1 LALGLDD
8 QNRPSTESTVPQP
21 QSRVHERIG
30 PYRILEL
37 LGEGGMGSVYL
48 VAQEAPIRRRVALK
62 LIKLGM
68 DSAQVLARFES
79 ERQALALMSHT
90 GVAKVFDAGLTPN
103 GRPYFVMEYV
113 AGLPITDYC
122 DKRRLNL
129 RERLGLFVQ
138 TCEAIH
144 HAHQKGIIHRD
155 VKPSNILVAEQDGR
169 PLAKV
174 IDFGVAKAISQR
186 LTARTLFTQQ
196 GVMVGTPEYMS
207 PEQAG
212 VTALDVDE
220 RADVYSLGVVLYE
233 LLVGARPFDL
243 REMGEA
249 GALEMLLHVIREADP
264 PTPEKRLSALD
275 AKAEEIAWR
284 RQTDVRSLSRAL
296 RGELAWITMRTL
308 EKQPARRYASVSEL
322 AADVGRYL
330 AGEPVT
336 ARPPTA
342 RYRMAKWIRR
352 RRAFVASAAAI
363 ALLLVAGAVATGIL
377 QWRAQR
383 ARENVL
389 RVVLEDVVATRN
401 YSGLAGLSESDLGRL
416 HRKIEA
422 DPRGEIAR
430 LAYRAAAHV
439 GVDVPAFGLI
449 SEPPQVYLLFGG
461 VPAMLVVPDSSK
473 VLWQAE
479 IEASWDGEPA
489 PPLLKKSW
497 DSRSLEINSAGTDL
511 RELLGSVS
519 LAAGPHRLSLR
530 ATITSYLGSAAS
542 ERDDLTANAPLDRET
557 RELGVFPVSLF
568 SSFPPDFPHAV
579 TLDEP
584 AESLFRVDAVRLV
597 TVSLPPRAGK
607 CILFPWPGAEPAQ
620 VETVCLPPADLPPR
634 GLIVGFEFKGTTRVE
649 GSVPIAMTASV
660 DAPGLEKPVLVFD
673 ITSTNYNS
681 LRFGRA
687 WNVRRESMWTFMT
700 VPGGD
705 YKLDGIGAILK
716 GLAAERLFHVTD
728 LPRDEPVRDE
738 PVRGE
743 LRLTPSR
750 SVALA
755 TRRFDRYLGNA
766 MSLPIELIVSE
777 VSGAWT
783 DEIPRDASRWP
794 ENEASVGRR

>member
-1 LALGLDD
+1 
-8 QNRPSTESTVPQP
+8 
-21 QSRVHERIG
+21 
-30 PYRILEL
+30 
-37 LGEGGMGSVYL
+37 MGTVYL
-48 VAQEAPIRRRVALK
+48 VDQQEPIRRRVALK
-62 LIKLGM
+62 LIKPGM

-79 ERQALALMSHT
+79 ERQALALMCHT
-90 GVAKVFDAGLTPN
+90 GVAKIFDAGVTPD
-103 GRPYFVMEYV
+103 GRPYFVMEHV

-122 DKRRLNL
+122 DKRRLDL

-138 TCEAIH
+138 ACEAIH

-212 VTALDVDE
+212 VSALDVDA

-243 REMGEA
+243 RETGEA
-249 GALEMLLHVIREADP
+249 GALEMLLHLIREADP
-264 PTPEKRLSALD
+264 PTPERRLSALD
-275 AKAEEIAWR
+275 TKAEEVAQR
-284 RQTDVRSLSRAL
+284 RQMDVRALSRAL
-296 RGELAWITMRTL
+296 RGELAWITMRAL

-322 AADVGRYL
+322 AADVGRHL
-330 AGEPVT
+330 AGEPVI

-352 RRAFVASAAAI
+352 RQAFVVSAAAI
-363 ALLLVAGAVATGIL
+363 ALLLVTGVVAAGIL
-377 QWRAQR
+377 HWRAQR
-383 ARENVL
+383 AREQVL
-389 RVVLEDVVATRN
+389 HLFLEDVIATRN
-401 YSGLAGLSESDLGRL
+401 YSGLAGLSESDLKRL
-416 HRKIEA
+416 HRKIEG

-449 SEPPQVYLLFGG
+449 SEPPQVLLSFGG
-461 VPAMLVVPDSSK
+461 VPAMFIVPDSSK
-473 VLWQAE
+473 VLWHAE

-497 DSRSLEINSAGTDL
+497 DSRLIEINRAGTNL

-530 ATITSYLGSAAS
+530 ATITTYPGPAGS
-542 ERDDLTANAPLDRET
+542 ERDDLPANPPFDRET

-597 TVSLPPRAGK
+597 TVSLPPRAGR
-607 CILFPWPGAEPAQ
+607 CILFPWPGAEPARM
-620 VETVCLPPADLPPR
+620 ETVCLPPADLPPR
-634 GLIVGFEFKGTTRVE
+634 GLIVGFEFKGTTHVE

-660 DAPGLEKPVLVFD
+660 DAPGLEDAVLVFD
-673 ITSTNYNS
+673 ITSTPHDS
-681 LRFGRA
+681 LWFGRA
-687 WNVRRESMWTFMT
+687 WTVRREDRSPFRTI
-700 VPGGD
+700 PGGD
-705 YKLDGIGAILK
+705 YELDGIGGIFR
-716 GLAAERLFHVTD
+716 GPAAERLFHVTD
-728 LPRDEPVRDE
+728 LPRDK

-766 MSLPIELIVSE
+766 ISRPIELTVSE

-783 DEIPRDASRWP
+783 DEAPP
-794 ENEASVGRR
+794 EARKTN

>member
-1 LALGLDD
+1 MTRPATCPACGAELPEGGPAGPCPRCLLALGLDD

-48 VAQEAPIRRRVALK
+48 VEQEAPIRRRVALK

-113 AGLPITDYC
+113 AGLPITDCC

-275 AKAEEIAWR
+275 AKA
-284 RQTDVRSLSRAL
+284 
-296 RGELAWITMRTL
+296 
-308 EKQPARRYASVSEL
+308 
-322 AADVGRYL
+322 VGR
-330 AGEPVT
+330 
-336 ARPPTA
+336 PT
-342 RYRMAKWIRR
+342 YEIGGSSKE
-352 RRAFVASAAAI
+352 
-363 ALLLVAGAVATGIL
+363 GIL
-377 QWRAQR
+377 
-383 ARENVL
+383 RE
-389 RVVLEDVVATRN
+389 
-401 YSGLAGLSESDLGRL
+401 
-416 HRKIEA
+416 
-422 DPRGEIAR
+422 
-430 LAYRAAAHV
+430 
-439 GVDVPAFGLI
+439 
-449 SEPPQVYLLFGG
+449 
-461 VPAMLVVPDSSK
+461 
-473 VLWQAE
+473 
-479 IEASWDGEPA
+479 
-489 PPLLKKSW
+489 
-497 DSRSLEINSAGTDL
+497 
-511 RELLGSVS
+511 
-519 LAAGPHRLSLR
+519 
-530 ATITSYLGSAAS
+530 
-542 ERDDLTANAPLDRET
+542 
-557 RELGVFPVSLF
+557 
-568 SSFPPDFPHAV
+568 
-579 TLDEP
+579 
-584 AESLFRVDAVRLV
+584 
-597 TVSLPPRAGK
+597 
-607 CILFPWPGAEPAQ
+607 
-620 VETVCLPPADLPPR
+620 
-634 GLIVGFEFKGTTRVE
+634 
-649 GSVPIAMTASV
+649 
-660 DAPGLEKPVLVFD
+660 
-673 ITSTNYNS
+673 
-681 LRFGRA
+681 
-687 WNVRRESMWTFMT
+687 
-700 VPGGD
+700 
-705 YKLDGIGAILK
+705 
-716 GLAAERLFHVTD
+716 
-728 LPRDEPVRDE
+728 
-738 PVRGE
+738 
-743 LRLTPSR
+743 
-750 SVALA
+750 
-755 TRRFDRYLGNA
+755 
-766 MSLPIELIVSE
+766 
-777 VSGAWT
+777 
-783 DEIPRDASRWP
+783 
-794 ENEASVGRR
+794 

>member
-1 LALGLDD
+1 M
-8 QNRPSTESTVPQP
+8 E
-21 QSRVHERIG
+21 
-30 PYRILEL
+30 
-37 LGEGGMGSVYL
+37 
-48 VAQEAPIRRRVALK
+48 QEAPIRRRVALK
-62 LIKLGM
+62 LIKPGM

-103 GRPYFVMEYV
+103 GRPYFVMEHV

-233 LLVGARPFDL
+233 LLMGARPFAL

-249 GALEMLLHVIREADP
+249 GALEMLHVIREADP
-264 PTPEKRLSALD
+264 PTPERRLSALD

-352 RRAFVASAAAI
+352 RRAFVASATAI

-377 QWRAQR
+377 HWRAQR
-383 ARENVL
+383 AREKVL

-461 VPAMLVVPDSSK
+461 IPAMLVVPDSSK
-473 VLWQAE
+473 VLWHAE
-479 IEASWDGEPA
+479 VDASWDGEPA
-489 PPLLKKSW
+489 PL
-497 DSRSLEINSAGTDL
+497 
-511 RELLGSVS
+511 
-519 LAAGPHRLSLR
+519 
-530 ATITSYLGSAAS
+530 
-542 ERDDLTANAPLDRET
+542 
-557 RELGVFPVSLF
+557 
-568 SSFPPDFPHAV
+568 
-579 TLDEP
+579 
-584 AESLFRVDAVRLV
+584 
-597 TVSLPPRAGK
+597 
-607 CILFPWPGAEPAQ
+607 C
-620 VETVCLPPADLPPR
+620 
-634 GLIVGFEFKGTTRVE
+634 
-649 GSVPIAMTASV
+649 
-660 DAPGLEKPVLVFD
+660 
-673 ITSTNYNS
+673 
-681 LRFGRA
+681 
-687 WNVRRESMWTFMT
+687 
-700 VPGGD
+700 
-705 YKLDGIGAILK
+705 
-716 GLAAERLFHVTD
+716 
-728 LPRDEPVRDE
+728 
-738 PVRGE
+738 
-743 LRLTPSR
+743 
-750 SVALA
+750 
-755 TRRFDRYLGNA
+755 
-766 MSLPIELIVSE
+766 
-777 VSGAWT
+777 
-783 DEIPRDASRWP
+783 
-794 ENEASVGRR
+794 